1 MTQPPADAA
10 SSPPSSSSLNL
21 SLRLDDVGVAVGSGL
36 VAVAVVL
43 STIYSRGKQ
52 DLDWSNFSMGILATL
67 GLLGVAGAAHLLV
80 RDPERQANLMAW
92 PGAFGA
98 ISAGLMIAVAMD
110 YNDAGWYVAGLVIA
124 ALSVGGYYLVR
135 RGALVLSTIAG
146 LLVLYVNLFDDVFG
160 VDGDGD
166 NFGMLATAAILLFAA
181 AVTVVGWY
189 LPTRNLSGIV
199 VGAAAVAAN
208 LVVLYALYLVG
219 IFSAF
224 SDGYDE
230 SFENGGR
237 PARFDGYDNDVW
249 VILLVSLVL
258 CAGWAWCN
266 WQTGHVGYRL
276 LIVANLLSVIP
287 VATIV
292 LAVEHPTYWEAVAG
306 AVGAAVLAFVGLR
319 TIGGVGNLPKLKASS
334 DA

>member
-10 SSPPSSSSLNL
+10 SSSSSLNL
-21 SLRLDDVGVAVGSGL
+21 SLRLDDVGVAFGSGL
-36 VAVAVVL
+36 VATAVLL
-43 STIYSRGKQ
+43 STIYSRAKH

-67 GLLGVAGAAHLLV
+67 GLLGVAGVAHLLV

-98 ISAGLMIAVAMD
+98 ISAGLMIEVAMD
-110 YNDAGWYVAGLVIA
+110 YNDASWYVAGLATA

-135 RGALVLSTIAG
+135 RGAFVLSTISG
-146 LLVLYVNLFDDVFG
+146 LLVLYGNLFDDVFG
-160 VDGDGD
+160 IDGDGD
-166 NFGMLATAAILLFAA
+166 NFGMLAAAAILLFAA
-181 AVTVVGWY
+181 AVTVAGWS
-189 LPTRNLSGIV
+189 LPTRDLSAVV
-199 VGAAAVAAN
+199 VGAAAGVAN

-224 SDGYDE
+224 GDGFDE
-230 SFENGGR
+230 SLEGGGP

-249 VILLVSLVL
+249 VILLTSLAL

-276 LIVANLLSVIP
+276 LIAANLLSVIP

-306 AVGAAVLAFVGLR
+306 AVGAAVLGFVGLR
-319 TIGGVGNLPKLKASS
+319 AIGGLGNLPKLKASS